1 MKRAFIFLGLFALC
15 GCASQQDLES
25 LQWEVNALQTRVV
38 KSEQKSDELKAQ
50 LAEKDRLMNQCL
62 SKQADM
68 QAQYADLQT
77 QLFALQGSLEEL
89 SLRQVPSVDTAK
101 AEIPQ
106 EQPKVSLY
114 QVGLDNFDAGHYAD
128 AVTAFESY
136 LAQNPDQSL
145 VDNAHFWIGEALFA
159 QEKYEDAILEYD
171 LVIKQYKSSEKM
183 PDSLLKQG
191 LAFIKL
197 NDTQTGELI
206 FRRLIKDFPDSE
218 AARKAKNF

>member
-1 MKRAFIFLGLFALC
+1 MKRAFIILGLFALC
-15 GCASQQDLES
+15 SCASQQDLES

-38 KSEQKSDELKAQ
+38 KSEQKADELKAK

-62 SKQADM
+62 IKQADM

-77 QLFALQGSLEEL
+77 QMFALQGSLEEL
-89 SLRQVPSVDTAK
+89 SLRQVPAVDTAK
-101 AEIPQ
+101 AGVPQ
-106 EQPKVSLY
+106 EQPKASLY
-114 QVGLDNFDAGHYAD
+114 EVGLENFDEGLYAD
-128 AVTAFESY
+128 AVIAFESY

-159 QEKYEDAILEYD
+159 QERYEDAILEYD
-171 LVIKQYKSSEKM
+171 LIIKQYKFSEKM

-191 LAFIKL
+191 LAFIKI